1 MEGDLINLNKKIYSN
16 NNTILLS
23 IIKDLQQTMNDSRE
37 NNTIKRLGDIIIKMN
52 SVISE
57 NKKNTELIRNDISK
71 LYSQMNKQFQ
81 DLKNNINALNY
92 KEIKYDFEN
101 KNDEIKRVKYIGQV
115 LNGVPEGKGT
125 MYWNEG
131 SRYEGDWKNNK
142 KEGKG
147 ILYWSSGNR
156 YEGEFK
162 NGAYD
167 GKGIMYYTDGDRYEG
182 EWKKDNKEGKG
193 IYYFNNGDRYEGD
206 FKNGERNGKGIM
218 YYSNG
223 DREMGDY
230 SNDGKIGKHVMLT
243 KNGNIKENYY

>member
-16 NNTILLS
+16 NN
-23 IIKDLQQTMNDSRE
+23 N
-37 NNTIKRLGDIIIKMN
+37 IIIKMN

-125 MYWNEG
+125 IYWNEG

-193 IYYFNNGDRYEGD
+193 IYYFNNGNRYEGD
-206 FKNGERNGKGIM
+206 LKMVK
-218 YYSNG
+218 
-223 DREMGDY
+223 EMEEELCIIQME
-230 SNDGKIGKHVMLT
+230 IGKWVIIQMMKKL
-243 KNGNIKENYY
+243 ENM